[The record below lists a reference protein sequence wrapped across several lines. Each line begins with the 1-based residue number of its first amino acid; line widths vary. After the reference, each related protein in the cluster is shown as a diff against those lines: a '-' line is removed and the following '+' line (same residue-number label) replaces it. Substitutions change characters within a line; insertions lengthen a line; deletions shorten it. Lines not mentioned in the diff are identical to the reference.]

1 MDRSISSAPPSI
13 SLSQY
18 RTIDL
23 AILTGL
29 MAASQV
35 AIHLAVSFWRADQ
48 TGYIVSPVAAM
59 VALVMM
65 RWNLW
70 AAVPAMLGGILLTLL
85 SRGTAEQML
94 IYSAGNLLSVL
105 ALLYLKLIGKE
116 RVRGNVV
123 LALFFAIL
131 VQLLMQFGRA
141 GVALLV
147 GHPLQACWDF
157 ITTDVMSILFTAVII
172 WIVRRV
178 EGLFE
183 DQKHYLLRI
192 QRQQS
197 VKGGEQL

>member
-1 MDRSISSAPPSI
+1 MNRQI

-29 MAASQV
+29 MAASQLV
-35 AIHLAVSFWRADQ
+35 IHLAVSRFYAEL
-48 TGYIVSPVAAM
+48 TGYIVSPVAA
-59 VALVMM
+59 VAALVMM

-70 AAVPAMLGGILLTLL
+70 AAIPAALGGLILTVL
-85 SRGTAEQML
+85 SGGTAEQIL
-94 IYSAGNLLSVL
+94 IYSAGNLVSLL
-105 ALLYLKLIGKE
+105 AMLFLKFVGKE
-116 RVRGNVV
+116 RIRTNAV
-123 LALFFAIL
+123 LTLVFAVM
-131 VQLLMQFGRA
+131 VQLLMQLGRA
-141 GVALLV
+141 GVAALL
-147 GHPLQACWDF
+147 GHSLPACWDF
-157 ITTDVMSILFTAVII
+157 ITTDAMSILFTLVII

-192 QRQQS
+192 QREQS